1 MKIVCDTTFLHGRDR
16 FEKDDQRTVDDEA
29 GAYFIAQGWAH
40 TAGETAAATQPAGEV
55 TLDVHNATHNQR
67 VTHG

>member
-16 FEKDDQRTVDDEA
+16 FEKGDQRTVDDEA

-40 TAGETAAATQPAGEV
+40 VDGATTAAVPQTGDV
-55 TLDVHNATHNQR
+55 TLNVHNAVHDQK